1 MFYCEPCRVD
11 FAWPESVARSRG
23 KCEVCGQH
31 AACYDRPSGSL
42 PDPAACETT
51 SGCVYGRGH
60 QRRGMEPCRVEERF
74 VEPSQDPGVLD
85 LLDLDGSRAKASVVE
100 KGYDA
105 RSTTTAEGRT
115 IQVTLSADFA
125 RQIAYSLTERIVAV
139 GEQTNEGRWLS
150 GFVADLVKVNP

>member
-31 AACYDRPSGSL
+31 AACYDRPSDSL

-74 VEPSQDPGVLD
+74 VEQHAEVYAIGAISD
-85 LLDLDGSRAKASVVE
+85 LKRAALLGRGKKTTTFLSGDATRRLAEWLASGE
-100 KGYDA
+100 REPLRFPH
-105 RSTTTAEGRT
+105 RSTEGGTTIERAPEGDGIFIR
-115 IQVTLSADFA
+115 VES
-125 RQIAYSLTERIVAV
+125 
-139 GEQTNEGRWLS
+139 
-150 GFVADLVKVNP
+150 